1 MTQYD
6 SFIKNKPE
14 CFGMRRDSVPSTAP
28 CGQDCGCVHNVAC
41 LSAVWSVLDAVQQ
54 KKLPDNGYT
63 PSHLH
68 AFRKR
73 HNYVCQHYR
82 HTNDIP
88 IPFEVVRQLHSRV
101 LPHRSAAEIETDL
114 LLDDGDDLDAGLDA
128 LLEGLAVPAAEMH
141 DGITTAVAPAAAPSA
156 DTSLAA
162 AVMPAVLVG
171 PAAGGATAVYKFP
184 MPDGRP
190 YQSDT
195 NEQLAAALS
204 QLVFKGF
211 DATPASG
218 YAAVRAD
225 LCALHIEMNL
235 RQQHAPHFRPMQGLQ
250 KILDTP
256 DERNAAR
263 DRQVIDIH
271 WCAHSAHKPQAQV
284 DKYPTLFNTA
294 PFDVAA
300 ADRFAQE
307 IWTPASKAT
316 HLHLSEE
323 MQWQNAIIHIP
334 AIRSQ
339 WHLICQGDARGHIV
353 KHAGAPHI
361 EQTLRNAVSRSNKP
375 GTVKHIPGMVEAW
388 KARRIVGDS
397 PKKVACMIAL
407 MTGKKL
413 RNDRAVQRTL
423 QSLDSYLGGGKKAK
437 VATTCAAPKR
447 GRNSSADSS
456 ADTRADSKTDIM
468 PDSIIYAQTQ

>member
-68 AFRKR
+68 AFRQR
-73 HNYVCQHYR
+73 HYTVCQHYR

-88 IPFEVVRQLHSRV
+88 IPFEVAEQLHSRV
-101 LPHRSAAEIETDL
+101 LPQRSAAEIEADLWGEDL
-114 LLDDGDDLDAGLDA
+114 LEELAVQDAA
-128 LLEGLAVPAAEMH
+128 IHKTMATPAAPSVPAAS
-141 DGITTAVAPAAAPSA
+141 PSA
-156 DTSLAA
+156 DATLKAA
-162 AVMPAVLVG
+162 AMPAVLVG
-171 PAAGGATAVYKFP
+171 PAADGAIAAYKFP
-184 MPDGRP
+184 MPDSRP

-204 QLVFKGF
+204 QLVFRGF
-211 DATPASG
+211 EAIPASG

-235 RQQHAPHFRPMQGLQ
+235 RQQHAPYFRPMQKLGKEL
-250 KILDTP
+250 KTP

-271 WCAHSAHKPQAQV
+271 WCAHSAHKPLAHA

-300 ADRFAQE
+300 AERFAQE
-307 IWTPASKAT
+307 IWTPASKVT

-323 MQWQNAIIHIP
+323 LQWQNAIIHIP
-334 AIRSQ
+334 AIRNK
-339 WHLICQGDARGHIV
+339 WRLICQGDACGAKV
-353 KHAGAPHI
+353 DEAGAPHI

-388 KARRIVGDS
+388 KARCIVGDS
-397 PKKVACMIAL
+397 PKKVARMIAL
-407 MTGKKL
+407 MTGKKQ
-413 RNDRAVQRTL
+413 RDDRAVKRTL
-423 QSLDSYLGGGKKAK
+423 ASLDTYLGGEKKAK
-437 VATTCAAPKR
+437 VTTACATPKR